1 MTESVSA
8 YVFMYLWVL
17 INVIFSLLGVFPCR
31 AYRRYFYM
39 SKRSGRTQ
47 WDYPDE
53 EEEEEEMEDNEQ
65 ESEKDDMET
74 ESSEQ
79 SQTPV
84 ISGEERNGLPSTT
97 EPNGLT
103 NFPELE
109 QVTST
114 TSLSKVTADTTSV
127 SQTHSSS
134 VLPVIPTKSVVQ
146 SELQAID
153 TGNDGMRDEEEIPA
167 DIPAHDPRDIESA
180 LNFIIGADTPVA
192 SGEPPP
198 PGTGLDMLLI
208 APPPPPPP
216 IEEYPAPQNNE
227 LDTQSK
233 AVEDSSINTTCIEK
247 PYETIYDNVD
257 NFNSSTGVT
266 METNGLP
273 LPDIHV
279 HVHETENGLNQ
290 MYSESSAG
298 DESEAII
305 TRLPVVNIARP
316 PQIVSSSA
324 SVDGSGY
331 SANISSAIS
340 FDGQSDGVTS
350 QSVPFVTSSTSDPVT
365 GIIHSKPVTASS
377 STTEAIA
384 TTQDTGHHDKKKKKK
399 DKDKDK
405 SISSASLTLKKK
417 NVSSL
422 VQKWQKVKKEVE
434 IEERHREER
443 EMAIRQKLE
452 EWKKDHS

>member
-1 MTESVSA
+1 
-8 YVFMYLWVL
+8 
-17 INVIFSLLGVFPCR
+17 
-31 AYRRYFYM
+31 M

-127 SQTHSSS
+127 SQTQSSS
-134 VLPVIPTKSVVQ
+134 VLPVIPAKSVVQ
-146 SELQAID
+146 SELQVY
-153 TGNDGMRDEEEIPA
+153 
-167 DIPAHDPRDIESA
+167 IPAHDPRDIESA

-227 LDTQSK
+227 LDTQK
-233 AVEDSSINTTCIEK
+233 
-247 PYETIYDNVD
+247 
-257 NFNSSTGVT
+257 
-266 METNGLP
+266 
-273 LPDIHV
+273 
-279 HVHETENGLNQ
+279 NGLNQ
-290 MYSESSAG
+290 MYSESSAV
-298 DESEAII
+298 DKSEAII
-305 TRLPVVNIARP
+305 TRLPVVNITRP

-340 FDGQSDGVTS
+340 YDGQSDGVTS

-422 VQKWQKVKKEVE
+422 VQKWQKIVMKGVCS
-434 IEERHREER
+434 
-443 EMAIRQKLE
+443 MV
-452 EWKKDHS
+452 